1 MAISAEKK
9 VKENNKEIDW
19 KRTEKGAKVDSKPVE
34 DIDLGTTKDKRSG
47 GINRRRNRQIN
58 ESGE

>member
-19 KRTEKGAKVDSKPVE
+19 KRAEKGAKVDSKPVE
-34 DIDLGTTKDKRSG
+34 DIDLGTGKTKDV
-47 GINRRRNRQIN
+47 
-58 ESGE
+58 EE